1 MNVNGVEI
9 LNETQVVAESAFGWT
24 VFWIAGSVFFDLC
37 ILGGIIL
44 SITEGPEL
52 MGWIVVICA
61 GIILGLLFG
70 FVGGTWFA
78 TPTKYETHYQ
88 VIIDDSV
95 SMNDFLDKYE
105 IIDTEGKIL
114 TIRERDN

>member
-1 MNVNGVEI
+1 MTGVEI

-24 VFWIAGSVFFDLC
+24 AFWIAGGITFGLFIVTS
-37 ILGGIIL
+37 IIL
-44 SITEGPEL
+44 SITDGPDLGAWLLQIGCGIL
-52 MGWIVVICA
+52 MGLLI
-61 GIILGLLFG
+61 GFLFG
-70 FVGGTWFA
+70 TGLG

-105 IIDTEGKIL
+105 IINTEGKIL
-114 TIRERDN
+114 TIRERD

>member
-1 MNVNGVEI
+1 MTGIEI

-24 VFWIAGSVFFDLC
+24 AFWIAGSIIFGIF
-37 ILGGIIL
+37 IIIGIIL
-44 SITEGPEL
+44 SITEGPDL
-52 MGWIVVICA
+52 VSWIAVISA
-61 GIILGLLFG
+61 GIILGLIFG
-70 FVGGTWFA
+70 FIWGMGCE

-114 TIRERDN
+114 TIRERD

>member
-1 MNVNGVEI
+1 MTGVEV
-9 LNETQVVAESAFGWT
+9 LNETQVVAESAFNWT
-24 VFWIAGSVFFDLC
+24 TFWIAGSIIF
-37 ILGGIIL
+37 GIFIIIGVVL
-44 SITEGPEL
+44 SITDGPDL
-52 MGWIVVICA
+52 VGWIAAICA
-61 GIILGLLFG
+61 GIILGLIFG
-70 FVGGTWFA
+70 FIIGMWCE

-114 TIRERDN
+114 TIRERD

>member
-1 MNVNGVEI
+1 MTGVEI
-9 LNETQVVAESAFGWT
+9 LNETQVVTESAFGWT
-24 VFWIAGSVFFDLC
+24 AFWITSSIIFGIF
-37 ILGGIIL
+37 IIIGIIL
-44 SITEGPEL
+44 SITEGPYL
-52 MGWIVVICA
+52 IGWIAVIGV
-61 GIILGLLFG
+61 GILFG
-70 FVGGTWFA
+70 LIFGFLWGMWCK

-114 TIRERDN
+114 TIRERD

>member
-1 MNVNGVEI
+1 MNGVEI

-24 VFWIAGSVFFDLC
+24 AFWIAGSI
-37 ILGGIIL
+37 ILGICIISGIIL
-44 SITEGPEL
+44 SITEGPDL
-52 MGWIVVICA
+52 VDWIVIISV

-70 FVGGTWFA
+70 CIFGIGCE

-105 IIDTEGKIL
+105 IINTEGKIL
-114 TIRERDN
+114 TIKERD

>member
-1 MNVNGVEI
+1 MTGIEI
-9 LNETQVVAESAFGWT
+9 LNETQVVAESAFSWT
-24 VFWIAGSVFFDLC
+24 AFWIAGSIIFG
-37 ILGGIIL
+37 IMIIIGIIL
-44 SITEGPEL
+44 SIYEGPDL
-52 MGWIVVICA
+52 TSWIAVIGF
-61 GIILGLLFG
+61 GIISGLIFG
-70 FVGGTWFA
+70 FMWGMMCE

-114 TIRERDN
+114 IVRERD